1 MTKNYRELL
10 AERAALEEQIATVR
24 AQERGAALATI
35 RQLMVDFAITAGELD
50 GKREKRSR
58 APVEAKYRDPASG
71 KTWSGRG
78 KPPAWIAGKDRG
90 VYLIVQV

>member
-10 AERAALEEQIATVR
+10 AERAALDKQIATAR
-24 AQERGAALATI
+24 SQEREGALTTI
-35 RQLMVDFAITAGELD
+35 RQLMADFAIKVGELA
-50 GKREKRSR
+50 GKREKKSR

-71 KTWSGRG
+71 KMWSGRG

-90 VYLIVQV
+90 AYLIVQE